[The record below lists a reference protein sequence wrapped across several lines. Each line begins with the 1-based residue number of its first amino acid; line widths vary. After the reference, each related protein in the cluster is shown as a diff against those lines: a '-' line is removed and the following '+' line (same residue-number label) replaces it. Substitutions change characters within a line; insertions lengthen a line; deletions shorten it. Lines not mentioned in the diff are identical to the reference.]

1 MKFGILV
8 LIAISGVLIASL
20 LPQAYSQL
28 ASNNKYL
35 LTANGFAV
43 TEKAI
48 QDSEL
53 NLQLSTGKLSAG
65 TTKIAMQEG
74 AISVAGIDYL
84 TSGGWKATLV
94 FDGRLLTLSGDA
106 HNLDGDK
113 ISTSLV
119 GRLVQQS
126 QDGSVYLLTGKM
138 TKGTESVKIVY
149 SAKLEVAT
157 SAPQKT
163 SETASKEK
171 IVKVSILPD
180 SSKIQ
185 GQAKQQQYG
194 DQYNR
199 YYDPPNIKITSGTT
213 IIWTNNDSVPHRVV
227 SGVSTQKVGKPLEP
241 DGKFDSGDLQPGQT
255 FKITINQIGIIRFG
269 DPTYNWMEGLII
281 SYNEKGLESTKT
293 TAAESRNKS
302 LK

>member
-20 LPQAYSQL
+20 LPQADSQL

-35 LTANGFAV
+35 LAANGFAV

-53 NLQLSTGKLSAG
+53 NLQLSTGKLGGG
-65 TTKIAMQEG
+65 TTKIAMDEG
-74 AISVAGIDYL
+74 AISVAGSDYL

-94 FDGRLLTLSGDA
+94 FGGRFFTLSGDA
-106 HNLDGDK
+106 QNLQGDK
-113 ISTSLV
+113 ISTNLV
-119 GRLVQQS
+119 GRLIQQS
-126 QDGSVYLLTGKM
+126 QDGSVYLLTGKL
-138 TKGTESVKIVY
+138 TKGTESLKVVY

-171 IVKVSILPD
+171 IVKISILPD

-227 SGVSTQKVGKPLEP
+227 SGVSTQKVGKPFEP
-241 DGKFDSGDLQPGQT
+241 DGKFDSGDLRPGQT
-255 FKITINQIGIIRFG
+255 FKLTINQAGIIRFG
-269 DPTYNWMEGLII
+269 DPTYYWMEGLII
-281 SYNEKGLESTKT
+281 SYNEKALELTKT
-293 TAAESRNKS
+293 YAAESHNKS

>member
-20 LPQAYSQL
+20 LPQANSQL
-28 ASNNKYL
+28 VSNNKYL
-35 LTANGFAV
+35 LVANGFAV

-53 NLQLSTGKLSAG
+53 NLQLSTGKLGGG
-65 TTKIAMQEG
+65 TTKIAMEEG
-74 AISVAGIDYL
+74 AISVAGSDYL

-94 FDGRLLTLSGDA
+94 FGGRFFTLSGDA
-106 HNLDGDK
+106 QNLQGDK
-113 ISTSLV
+113 ISTNLV

-126 QDGSVYLLTGKM
+126 QDGSVYLLTGKL
-138 TKGTESVKIVY
+138 TKGTESLKVVY
-149 SAKLEVAT
+149 SAKLEVTT
-157 SAPQKT
+157 STPQKT
-163 SETASKEK
+163 SETTSKEK
-171 IVKVSILPD
+171 IVKISILPD

-227 SGVSTQKVGKPLEP
+227 SGVSTQKVGKPFEP

-255 FKITINQIGIIRFG
+255 FKLTINQAGIIRFG
-269 DPTYNWMEGLII
+269 DPTYYWMEGLII
-281 SYNEKGLESTKT
+281 SYNEKALELTKT
-293 TAAESRNKS
+293 YAAESHNKS

>member
-1 MKFGILV
+1 MKFAILV
-8 LIAISGVLIASL
+8 LIAISGVLVVSL
-20 LPQAYSQL
+20 LPQANSQL

-53 NLQLSTGKLSAG
+53 NLQLSTGNLGGG
-65 TTKIAMQEG
+65 TTKIAMEEG
-74 AISVAGIDYL
+74 AITVAGNDYL

-94 FDGRLLTLSGDA
+94 FGGRFFTLSGDA
-106 HNLDGDK
+106 QNLQGDK
-113 ISTSLV
+113 ISTNLV

-126 QDGSVYLLTGKM
+126 QDGSVYLVTGKL
-138 TKGTESVKIVY
+138 TKGTESLKVVY

-157 SAPQKT
+157 TAPQKT
-163 SETASKEK
+163 LETTSKEK

-213 IIWTNNDSVPHRVV
+213 IIWTNNDSIPHRVV
-227 SGVSTQKVGKPLEP
+227 SGVSTQKVGKPFEP
-241 DGKFDSGDLQPGQT
+241 DGKFDSGDLQPGQA
-255 FKITINQIGIIRFG
+255 FKVTISQTGIIRFG

-281 SYNEKGLESTKT
+281 SYSEKGLESTQTT
-293 TAAESRNKS
+293 TAESHNKS

>member
-20 LPQAYSQL
+20 LPQADSQL

-35 LTANGFAV
+35 LVANGFAV

-53 NLQLSTGKLSAG
+53 NLQLSTGKLGGG
-65 TTKIAMQEG
+65 TTKIAMEEG
-74 AISVAGIDYL
+74 AISVAGSDYL

-94 FDGRLLTLSGDA
+94 FGGRFFTLSGDA
-106 HNLDGDK
+106 QNLQGDK
-113 ISTSLV
+113 ISTNLV

-126 QDGSVYLLTGKM
+126 QDGSVYLLTGKL
-138 TKGTESVKIVY
+138 TKGTESLKVVY
-149 SAKLEVAT
+149 SAKLEVVT

-163 SETASKEK
+163 SETTSKEK
-171 IVKVSILPD
+171 IVKISILPD

-227 SGVSTQKVGKPLEP
+227 SGVSTQKVGKPFEP

-255 FKITINQIGIIRFG
+255 FKLTINQAGIIRFG
-269 DPTYNWMEGLII
+269 DPTYYWMEGLII
-281 SYNEKGLESTKT
+281 SYTEKALELTKT
-293 TAAESRNKS
+293 YAAESHNKS

>member
-20 LPQAYSQL
+20 LPQADSQL

-35 LTANGFAV
+35 LAANGFAV

-53 NLQLSTGKLSAG
+53 NLQLSTGKLGGG
-65 TTKIAMQEG
+65 TTKIAMEEG
-74 AISVAGIDYL
+74 AISVAGSDYL

-94 FDGRLLTLSGDA
+94 FGGRFFTLSGDA
-106 HNLDGDK
+106 QNLQGDK
-113 ISTSLV
+113 ISTNLV

-126 QDGSVYLLTGKM
+126 QDGSVYLLTGKL
-138 TKGTESVKIVY
+138 TKGTESLKVVY
-149 SAKLEVAT
+149 SAKLEVVT

-163 SETASKEK
+163 SETTSKEK
-171 IVKVSILPD
+171 IVKISILPD

-227 SGVSTQKVGKPLEP
+227 SGVSTQKVGKPFEP

-255 FKITINQIGIIRFG
+255 FKLTINQAGIIRFG
-269 DPTYNWMEGLII
+269 DPTYYWMEGLII
-281 SYNEKGLESTKT
+281 SYTEKALELTKT
-293 TAAESRNKS
+293 YAAESHNKS